1 SWMLIVWQSSAGR
14 MDGAAMASPTMGM
27 RAPLFL
33 MTWAVMMMA
42 MMVPAAAPMIMT
54 FHRIQSSKRQR
65 GEAFVATWVFVAAYM
80 LVWALSGIA
89 AYGGA
94 VAAGTIAT
102 RLALPATAVARIG
115 GMMLVAAGIYQL
127 TPWKDRCLTRC
138 RTPLSFIMTSWRDG
152 LAGALRMGFHHGLYC
167 LGCCWL
173 LSAILFPLGIMNI
186 TAMAVMALIVFAE
199 KSLPWARPVTR
210 GTAAGLIAYGIAVL
224 AVPGSLPTFMPDGGM
239 VMTAP
244 SMPASGT
251 MQDMKGMGMVMQG
264 SPRDRAR

>member
-1 SWMLIVWQSSAGR
+1 MQAARTDWMLIQRNVILGLLLLLTAASWMLIVWQSSAGR

-42 MMVPAAAPMIMT
+42 MMAPAAAPMILT
-54 FHRIQSSKRQR
+54 FHRIQFGKRQR

-127 TPWKDRCLTRC
+127 T
-138 RTPLSFIMTSWRDG
+138 
-152 LAGALRMGFHHGLYC
+152 
-167 LGCCWL
+167 
-173 LSAILFPLGIMNI
+173 
-186 TAMAVMALIVFAE
+186 
-199 KSLPWARPVTR
+199 
-210 GTAAGLIAYGIAVL
+210 
-224 AVPGSLPTFMPDGGM
+224 
-239 VMTAP
+239 
-244 SMPASGT
+244 
-251 MQDMKGMGMVMQG
+251 
-264 SPRDRAR
+264 